1 MRATRMFFAA
11 LTATLTLIGATTLA
25 WTASSAQVLR
35 DPTEAVLKKISQTQG
50 EESVRTPKKQKT
62 TAKSTHKWVVV
73 IDAGHGGPDPGASG
87 PDGTHEKDIT
97 LAVARALR
105 DQLQASGK
113 YRVIMTRDS
122 DVFLKLS
129 ERVKVGQNTHAD
141 LFISLHADTVGN
153 NPDTDTHGASIYT
166 ISDQASDQMSSRLAA
181 RENKADLIGGAAKSN
196 SVVGNILLDLFSQE
210 TMTRSKSLAD
220 DILDGFEEAHI
231 YMLERTHRSAGFA
244 VLKGAEFPSTLIEM
258 GFLSSP
264 IDEPNLKNPSY
275 RAHLAHAIAT
285 GVDGFFA
292 EDKLTRNP
300 L

>member
-1 MRATRMFFAA
+1 MGRWFLRKCLIGLMIIASSGWAAARGADGSHYLKDPVSSA
-11 LTATLTLIGATTLA
+11 LTKMS
-25 WTASSAQVLR
+25 ASQA
-35 DPTEAVLKKISQTQG
+35 AA
-50 EESVRTPKKQKT
+50 PKKQKSA
-62 TAKSTHKWVVV
+62 AKSTHKWVIV

-105 DQLQASGK
+105 DQLVASGK
-113 YRVIMTRDS
+113 YRAVMTRDS
-122 DVFLKLS
+122 DIFLKLS
-129 ERVKVGQNTHAD
+129 ERVRVGQNVHAD

-153 NPDTDTHGASIYT
+153 NPDTNVHGASIYT

-181 RENKADLIGGAAKSN
+181 RENKADLIGGAGKSN

-220 DILDGFEEAHI
+220 NILDGFEEAHI
-231 YMLERTHRSAGFA
+231 YMLEHTHRSAGFA

-275 RAHLAHAIAT
+275 RAHLAHAIAA

-292 EDKLTRNP
+292 EDKLVNNH
-300 L
+300 